1 MNNKRIALQQ
11 HRKKKKVTQQ
21 DMAEI
26 LDISP
31 VYYGMI
37 ERGERNPTLE
47 LAKDIAD
54 VLDSTVDDIFFNE
67 ELYNMNSNTN

>member
-1 MNNKRIALQQ
+1 MSNKRIVLQRR
-11 HRKKKKVTQQ
+11 RKKKKVTQQ

-47 LAKDIAD
+47 LAKNIAD
-54 VLDSTVDDIFFNE
+54 VLDSTVDEIFFNE
-67 ELYNMNSNTN
+67 KLYKMNSDD